1 MNERG
6 IRRVEDLDVFGRG
19 VPSIARAPSSQ
30 PEGSADRAI
39 CVGRLVAPRIEIDLR
54 ELGRGFRQAGLFCG
68 GVSALSVGRDW
79 Q

>member
-6 IRRVEDLDVFGRG
+6 IRRVEDLDVFGRAYRLSLELHRASLK
-19 VPSIARAPSSQ
+19 VPRIEQFALARP
-30 PEGSADRAI
+30 
-39 CVGRLVAPRIEIDLR
+39 VAPRIEIDLR